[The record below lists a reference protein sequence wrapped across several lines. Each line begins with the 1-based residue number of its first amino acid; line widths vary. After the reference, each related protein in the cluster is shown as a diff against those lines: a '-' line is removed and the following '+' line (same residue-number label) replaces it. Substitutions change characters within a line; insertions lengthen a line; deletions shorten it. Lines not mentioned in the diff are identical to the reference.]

1 MIQSN
6 SIIENNTQWHKIHNK
21 TIDKRRSILILK
33 NTYRHGYKALKSQN
47 TFKTTCKIKAQIIQI
62 SVINSCC
69 NSYECLNILI
79 F

>member
-6 SIIENNTQWHKIHNK
+6 SIMENNTQWHKIHNN

-47 TFKTTCKIKAQIIQI
+47 TFKTTCKIKIIQI

-69 NSYECLNILI
+69 NSYECLNIRI

>member
-6 SIIENNTQWHKIHNK
+6 SIIENNTQWHKIHNN

-33 NTYRHGYKALKSQN
+33 NTYRHWYKALKSHN
-47 TFKTTCKIKAQIIQI
+47 TFKTTCKIKIIQI